1 MVRTDRKHPDGVTMI
16 LWKNGRPV
24 VWDATCPDTF
34 APSYCYQATSR
45 AGVVADL
52 AEEKK
57 TVKYTSLG
65 AGYSFTPVAIESLGA
80 MGKRSLT
87 FVKELGHRVRQ
98 CSGEVKARAYLLQRL
113 SIAVQRGN
121 AVLVLG
127 TVRGQSGLDLFCV

>member
-1 MVRTDRKHPDGVTMI
+1 M
-16 LWKNGRPV
+16 
-24 VWDATCPDTF
+24 
-34 APSYCYQATSR
+34 
-45 AGVVADL
+45 ADL

-80 MGKRSLT
+80 MGKRSLA

-113 SIAVQRGN
+113 SVAVQRGN
-121 AVLVLG
+121 AVSVLG
-127 TVRGQSGLDLFCV
+127 TGPVFVVGIFIVAHL